1 MSGCGQVKVIM
12 LAVIVA
18 LVGGCGG
25 GGGSSPGG
33 GSAHQI
39 SGSVRNG
46 GTGVSGVR
54 VALGGAGNQVVFTN
68 STGNYRF
75 GGLGN
80 GSYTVSSTKKD
91 YSCLPR
97 SESLT
102 VNGSDLVA
110 SNVTATPNPPVFYVV
125 DDTNHLARLDL
136 NAQSVTIIG
145 DTQTFLND
153 IAFDPNGN
161 LYGISGDQ
169 LYRIDLQTAQVTPV
183 GPLGTSDATSL
194 EFSANG
200 TLYTAN
206 TALYSINP
214 STGHASLLGSGGDIQ
229 YKSSGDLVF
238 LGNQLFLTSI
248 YNTSSNAL
256 VRLNPASGVATLVGT
271 IDYPDVFGLSSND
284 QVTLYGFSGTKV
296 LDINTTSGKGRVIWD
311 TLGANGLTSING
323 AAAR

>member
-1 MSGCGQVKVIM
+1 MSGCGQAKVVM
-12 LAVIVA
+12 LALIVA

-25 GGGSSPGG
+25 GGSSPGG
-33 GSAHQI
+33 ASGYQI
-39 SGSVRNG
+39 AGSVRSG
-46 GTGVSGVR
+46 GSGVSGVQVELSGAASQ
-54 VALGGAGNQVVFTN
+54 VAFTN
-68 STGNYRF
+68 SSGNYRF
-75 GGLGN
+75 NGLGN
-80 GSYTVSSTKKD
+80 GSYTVSGTKKD

-102 VNGSDLVA
+102 VNGANVVA
-110 SNVTATPNPPVFYVV
+110 PAFSATPNPPVFYVV

-136 NAQSVTIIG
+136 NAQTVQIIG

-153 IAFDPNGN
+153 LAFDPAGN

-169 LYRIDLQTAQVTPV
+169 LFRIDLTTAQVTPV
-183 GPLGTSDATSL
+183 GALGTNDATSL

-206 TALYSINP
+206 DALYTVNTT
-214 STGHASLLGSGGDIQ
+214 TGHATLLGSGGDIH

-248 YNTSSNAL
+248 FNSSSNAL
-256 VRLNPASGVATLVGT
+256 VRLNPATGVATLVGT
-271 IDYPDVFGLSSND
+271 IGFPDVFGLSTND
-284 QVTLYGFSGTKV
+284 QMTLYGFSGTKV
-296 LDINTTSGKGRVIWD
+296 LKINPASGRGELVWD
-311 TLGANGLTSING
+311 TLGAGGLTSING